1 MPGTAERYRLP
12 TVLVV
17 GMPLLLWIYTYIE
30 NAVALYT
37 ELPVYR
43 EYRLIE
49 NMTVVILLVAVISLV
64 FSFKQAALIREKIWL
79 ALLSAG
85 AVYFLGEEISWGYH
99 IIPHSTAPR
108 VPGLNDQGEP
118 NLHNLGGIW
127 ELVFDK
133 LPRQC
138 LSVGVIIGALL
149 GIRAERW
156 PGWPRSLRLRRL
168 LPAGNTLY
176 VAILASIVSVPEKIL
191 EHLMAAPPEW
201 LILGN
206 NAGELKEC
214 LLALFIAF
222 YAYGL
227 RRNLSAVSPS

>member
-1 MPGTAERYRLP
+1 MPGTIDRYRFP
-12 TVLVV
+12 TALVV
-17 GMPLLLWIYTYIE
+17 GLPVALWIYTYIE
-30 NAVALYT
+30 HAVVLSSAL
-37 ELPVYR
+37 PIYR

-49 NMTVVILLVAVISLV
+49 NITVIILLVAVISLV
-64 FSFKQAALIREKIWL
+64 VSFQQAPALGEKIWL

-118 NLHNLGGIW
+118 NLHNLGGMW
-127 ELVFDK
+127 EIVFDK
-133 LPRQC
+133 LPRQL
-138 LSVGVIIGALL
+138 LSLGVIIGALL
-149 GIRAERW
+149 GLRAEQGT
-156 PGWPRSLRLRRL
+156 GWPRSPRLRRL
-168 LPAGNTLY
+168 LPAGNTLF
-176 VAILASIVSVPEKIL
+176 VAILASIVSVPEKIG
-191 EHLMAAPPEW
+191 EHVMAAPPEW
-201 LILGN
+201 LILGT

-227 RRNLSAVSPS
+227 RRNLSAVAPS